1 MKYLDQF
8 LEYLQVQK
16 KYSTNTISSYYEDI
30 KELFQVLNTKNVNL
44 TEEDIDKYLKYLYDK
59 KFNKNS
65 IARKLSGVRGYY
77 NYLLDQGI
85 VQINYFN
92 TLSNPKRIKTLPH
105 YLKDEE
111 LQKMLAIP
119 NLQTPLGQRNRL
131 ILEMLYATGVRVSE
145 LVNIKIKDINQYDKS
160 IKIFGKGRKSR
171 IVFYGNYCQEILS
184 LYLKDGRKKQDKN
197 ISEYLF
203 LNKNGNKLTT
213 RTIRNIID
221 DIILKSNL
229 DKKVYPHMLRH
240 SFATEMLNNG
250 SDLISVKELLGH
262 ESINTTSIY
271 THVTD
276 EQVRKVYET
285 CHPRSKEQ

>member
-16 KYSTNTISSYYEDI
+16 KYSTNTISSYNEDI
-30 KELFQVLNTKNVNL
+30 KELFQVLNTKNINL
-44 TEEDIDKYLKYLYDK
+44 TEKDIDKYLKYLYDK

-85 VQINYFN
+85 VQINHFN
-92 TLSNPKRIKTLPH
+92 SLSNPKKIKTLPH

-111 LQKMLAIP
+111 IQKMFTIP

-145 LVNIKIKDINQYDKS
+145 LVNIKIKDINQYEKS
-160 IKIFGKGRKSR
+160 IKIFGKGRKFR

-197 ISEYLF
+197 TCEYLF

-221 DIILKSNL
+221 NITLKSNL

-276 EQVRKVYET
+276 EQVRKVYEA